1 MPSKGLFG
9 GLKAIDAFGKTM
21 EDVKVRTRTGAFLTL
36 LSVAIIL
43 SFTTMEFLD
52 YRRVGIDTS
61 VVVDRSRGEKLTVH
75 LNVTFPRVPCYLMS
89 LDLMDISG
97 EVQRDISHD
106 IIKTRLTAA
115 GTAVAGAQVG
125 ELRNDIDRLNEQ
137 RMDGYCG
144 SCYGGEPPEGGCC
157 NSCDAVREAYTRR
170 GWSFGNPGGI
180 DQCVE
185 EHWSDHIQ
193 EQSSEGCNVAGLVR
207 VNKVIGNIHLSP
219 GRSFQTAQSRI
230 YELVPYLKNDGNRH
244 DFSHTVHHMYFTADD
259 EADESK
265 AQVSREMRER
275 LGIYQNP
282 LDGNTGRTSKA
293 QYMFHYFLK
302 VVSTQYRTLDGQ
314 LVNSHQYSV
323 THFERD
329 LETGSGGNTAEGLQI
344 QHGVNG
350 LPGVFFSYEISPI
363 LVAHRE
369 TRQSFAHFLTSTC
382 AIVGGVLT
390 VASIL
395 DSALFAT
402 QRSLKRNAGANGHP
416 NGKLM

>member
-1 MPSKGLFG
+1 
-9 GLKAIDAFGKTM
+9 
-21 EDVKVRTRTGAFLTL
+21 
-36 LSVAIIL
+36 
-43 SFTTMEFLD
+43 
-52 YRRVGIDTS
+52 
-61 VVVDRSRGEKLTVH
+61 
-75 LNVTFPRVPCYLMS
+75 
-89 LDLMDISG
+89 MDISG
-97 EVQRDISHD
+97 ELQHDISHD
-106 IIKTRLTAA
+106 VIKTRLTPEGAA
-115 GTAVAGAQVG
+115 VPGSQIVG
-125 ELRNDIDRLNEQ
+125 LRNDIDKLNEQ
-137 RMDGYCG
+137 RSDGYCG
-144 SCYGGEPPEGGCC
+144 SCYGGEPPEGECC
-157 NSCDAVREAYTRR
+157 NSCDAVREAYTRK
-170 GWSFGNPGGI
+170 GWSFSNPGTI

-193 EQSSEGCNVAGLVR
+193 EQASEGCNVAGLVR
-207 VNKVIGNIHLSP
+207 VNKVIGSIHVSP
-219 GRSFQTAQSRI
+219 GRSFQSAQSRI
-230 YELVPYLKNDGNRH
+230 YDLVPYLKNDGNRH
-244 DFSHTVHHMYFTADD
+244 DFSHTLHYMYFTADD

-282 LDGNTGRTSKA
+282 LDNYVARTSTA

-302 VVSTQYRTLDGQ
+302 VVSTQFRTLDGEV
-314 LVNSHQYSV
+314 VNSHQYSV

-329 LETGSGGNTAEGLQI
+329 LSTGSVGNTIEGIQI
-344 QHGVNG
+344 THGING

-402 QRSLKRNAGANGHP
+402 QRSFKKSTGMDGHV